1 MCGSAEAFVQQ
12 RLQLLLPAAR
22 QSAARREL
30 MDSTAKTAT
39 VTMTA
44 VTDES
49 NAKKTVS
56 KNAVVGLDPLH
67 SLHPKAPCTHIAYIW
82 ALRYLYRDPF
92 SLRPKY
98 LL

>member
-1 MCGSAEAFVQQ
+1 
-12 RLQLLLPAAR
+12 
-22 QSAARREL
+22 

-92 SLRPKY
+92 SLRLKY